1 LKDRVFRSSLDGSPP
16 SGPLSWFALPTDDP
30 ASLIAHLRDAA
41 GADIR
46 HHFARGDFESWL
58 RELYHRP
65 DLADGVRRLR
75 ESWNGEYVP
84 RSELIAMLEARLH
97 QAS

>member
-1 LKDRVFRSSLDGSPP
+1 VLE
-16 SGPLSWFALPTDDP
+16 
-30 ASLIAHLRDAA
+30 HLQLLLLAA
-41 GADIR
+41 
-46 HHFARGDFESWL
+46 ARAECAMKNSDEKSV
-58 RELYHRP
+58 
-65 DLADGVRRLR
+65 VRRLR